1 MKKKIENNEKGSGI
15 AENKREIPHF
25 IVEKRWVISIEAY

>member
-15 AENKREIPHF
+15 AENKRKIPALKL
-25 IVEKRWVISIEAY
+25 KRDG